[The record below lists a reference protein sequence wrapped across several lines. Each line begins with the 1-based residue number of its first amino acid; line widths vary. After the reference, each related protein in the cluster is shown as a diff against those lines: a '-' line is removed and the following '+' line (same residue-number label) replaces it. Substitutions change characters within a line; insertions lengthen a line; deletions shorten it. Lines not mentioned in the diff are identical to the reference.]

1 MRFALSLWIEQLI
14 KNNNFYRFQNTPTEK
29 RGERVHFGKSA
40 ANRSHNDMDLIT
52 KN

>member
-29 RGERVHFGKSA
+29 RGERCTSGSRQLTEVT
-40 ANRSHNDMDLIT
+40 MT
-52 KN
+52 WT